1 MRHHSP
7 PQPPPLLSSSP
18 PYIIIVTP
26 TASPLPHHHRATKR
40 VRVALK
46 QPIGTTGA
54 CGLSFAPA
62 EVRILQKLQEN
73 DQNRANT
80 DTGTEEHTKS
90 REFLQKGQEVNSRS
104 NGQPLVNKSTL

>member
-62 EVRILQKLQEN
+62 EVRLVRHNKGAFGGIIAAGVFVWFSESP
-73 DQNRANT
+73 NRVRLLA
-80 DTGTEEHTKS
+80 GS
-90 REFLQKGQEVNSRS
+90 QQGVFVSGL
-104 NGQPLVNKSTL
+104 